1 MIYEKSECSTEKSW
15 QHSVFRFEKGQESR
29 KTSRL
34 WLGVSMVSR
43 KMAFKYVLV
52 LIPMSRS

>member
-15 QHSVFRFEKGQESR
+15 QHSVFRFEKEQESR

-34 WLGVSMVSR
+34 LSWSKCDKQKNGLLQICLGPDS
-43 KMAFKYVLV
+43 YV
-52 LIPMSRS
+52 